1 MRNFPHVTNL
11 DEWKRKNRLENGEKV
26 FIVTGGYPEFKKALR
41 ERGWVQNLDCH
52 SPCFDMKF
60 TLQGREIDYKNLLD
74 FQMVNHYEKNG
85 VITTKQ
91 GLSKTLRNSVWIN
104 DKS

>member
-1 MRNFPHVTNL
+1 
-11 DEWKRKNRLENGEKV
+11 
-26 FIVTGGYPEFKKALR
+26 
-41 ERGWVQNLDCH
+41 
-52 SPCFDMKF
+52 MKF
-60 TLQGREIDYKNLLD
+60 TLQGREIDFKNLLD

-104 DKS
+104 DKSEDSFFPKCFDLND